1 VRFALIVFYITFCF
15 LVIGICNQVAVLIY
29 EPICLNRPQFAG
41 GSKVSIDGAYGK
53 K

>member
-1 VRFALIVFYITFCF
+1 MGAGACPAFTIRRQVLLDTGTMRGVSA
-15 LVIGICNQVAVLIY
+15 GI
-29 EPICLNRPQFAG
+29 LNRPQFAG

>member
-1 VRFALIVFYITFCF
+1 VNEATFMNGAA
-15 LVIGICNQVAVLIY
+15 IMQ
-29 EPICLNRPQFAG
+29 CLFQCIQYKGCLWRAGNMNRPQFAG